1 MSADGKCA
9 RLHLSTLSASRGPGG
24 VDGAGS
30 WPWWSWNQT
39 VGVGSSALSLCN
51 AEVVGMKF
59 GLVELVSLSF
69 SLSLPVKGLP
79 P

>member
-1 MSADGKCA
+1 MCPPSLVNSCCFLRSWGSCWG
-9 RLHLSTLSASRGPGG
+9 RGHGHDVLG
-24 VDGAGS
+24 
-30 WPWWSWNQT
+30 QM

-69 SLSLPVKGLP
+69 FLSLPVKGLP